1 MSKRITCPVWGK
13 TSIMILKKTST
24 RTAGKIYV
32 HKKWN
37 VYHHTNR
44 KWCYL
49 NKDHLKVPEIRKA
62 IEATQALAQ
71 NNTVVA
77 QTPNNGF
84 SLEPGM
90 GIEPMYSGSAAHRL
104 NRSATPAVNRLKAT
118 NFNKTFL

>member
-1 MSKRITCPVWGK
+1 
-13 TSIMILKKTST
+13 MILKKTST
-24 RTAGKIYV
+24 KTTGKVYV
-32 HKKWN
+32 YKKWN

-49 NKDHLKVPEIRKA
+49 NKEHLKIPEIRA
-62 IEATQALAQ
+62 IIEATQTLAQ

-77 QTPNNGF
+77 QTSNNSFSRVFHGNNEF

-104 NRSATPAVNRLKAT
+104 NRSATPAVNKLKAT
-118 NFNKTFL
+118 SFNKTFL